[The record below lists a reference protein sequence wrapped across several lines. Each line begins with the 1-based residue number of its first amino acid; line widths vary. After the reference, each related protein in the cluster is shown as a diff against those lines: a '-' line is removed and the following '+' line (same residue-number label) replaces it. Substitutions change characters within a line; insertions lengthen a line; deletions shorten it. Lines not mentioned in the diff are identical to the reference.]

1 MITIEKTRT
10 DGPVLSPGRDET
22 PTEKVGIELH
32 FPSGLL
38 GFENGNHFRLIS
50 DSDLEP
56 YQWMKGLD
64 DEQAFLVLPP
74 SYAVENYAI
83 ELSDEDEEII
93 GLKSPDD
100 AVVLN
105 IATWHP
111 DETVTINL
119 KGPIIYNKETLLARQ
134 VIPLN
139 APDLSLAHPM
149 GN

>member
-10 DGPVLSPGRDET
+10 EGPVQVPDREGLAPAET
-22 PTEKVGIELH
+22 GVELH
-32 FPSGLL
+32 FPAGLL
-38 GFENGNHFRLIS
+38 GFEANEHFRLIR
-50 DSDLEP
+50 DEDLEP

-64 DEQAFLVLPP
+64 DEQAFLVIPP
-74 SYAVENYAI
+74 GYVVDNYNI
-83 ELSDEDEEII
+83 EISDEDQALLN
-93 GLKSPDD
+93 LKNPDD
-100 AVVLN
+100 AMVLN

-119 KGPIIYNKETLLARQ
+119 KGPIVYNKDTLQARQ

-139 APDLSLAHPM
+139 ALDLSLAHPM